1 MISYIGDFAEDATV
15 YHYFNTFDSNDPSAS
30 VTITNLADTDIYV
43 YKDGS
48 VTNLVTDGA
57 SVVIDFDARTGV
69 HKLTIDTSASADYA
83 IGSDYMVLIEGT
95 TIDAGTVTA
104 GIFTF
109 SIENRYNDVNV
120 VTVSGTAQTANDN
133 GADINA
139 ILLDTAEIGAA
150 GAGLTNI
157 GTIAT
162 VTTLTNL
169 PAITANWLTAA
180 GTAADFTTEIQA
192 GLATASSIA
201 ALNDIAATDIVSA
214 GAITTLTGSVVS
226 VDLVDVTTTNSDMR
240 GTDSAA
246 TATALATVDTV
257 VDGIQTDLSNGT
269 DGLGAIK
276 AETALILTD
285 TAEIGAAGAG
295 LTVLATATALA
306 TVDTVVDGIQ
316 TDLSNGTDGLGAIK
330 AETALILVDT
340 GTTLEAHLTDIK
352 GGTFSGATDSLEA
365 VRDRGDAAWTTG
377 AGGTPPQ
384 LLQST
389 TIATLATQ
397 VSFTLTAGSADDDA
411 YNGAVVVVTDQ
422 STATQK
428 AVGSVSDYT
437 GSTKTITLSSDPAI
451 FTMATGDT
459 IDVIANASTAPT
471 AAQNRAEMDSNS
483 TKLALIVGD
492 TGELQ
497 TDWANGGRLDLLLD
511 AIPTTAMR
519 GTDNAATATA
529 LATVDTVVDGIQTD
543 LSNGT
548 DGLGAIKAETA
559 LILTDTGTDI
569 PALINGLTDITA
581 AQVLAEINTALD
593 TAISE
598 LGVASP
604 TATPTLRTGLMLLY
618 MALRNKLDVTT
629 SGANALE
636 VHNDAGT
643 KIAAKALS
651 DSGGDYS
658 EGKMS

>member
-1 MISYIGDFAEDATV
+1 M